1 MKCINVLTGVV
12 IYISNRLDYITI
24 SDVVIHIGYF
34 YGSDKIQLILKRDA
48 HRYSGGSAPLLTEFT
63 RSILSNQVQ
72 ISNFAK
78 LGSNWLKKTCGPKP

>member
-1 MKCINVLTGVV
+1 VIMVQDVLRALEAWENLQRQYEGKNRVNV
-12 IYISNRLDYITI
+12 Y
-24 SDVVIHIGYF
+24 
-34 YGSDKIQLILKRDA
+34 A
-48 HRYSGGSAPLLTEFT
+48 LLTEFT